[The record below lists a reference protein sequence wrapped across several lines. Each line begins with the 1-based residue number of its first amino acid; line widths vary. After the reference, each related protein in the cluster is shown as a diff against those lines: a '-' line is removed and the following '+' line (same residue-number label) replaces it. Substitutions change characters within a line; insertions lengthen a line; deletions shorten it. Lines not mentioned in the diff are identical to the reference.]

1 MKQIGKHLL
10 KCISYIMSGVML
22 CTLFITYEAA
32 AAKKPTLNKKKC
44 GITIHETTKLTI
56 KNGSKKAK
64 VTWKSKKP
72 KIAKITKKKTLGKSA
87 YAVVK
92 GIKPGNSTIT
102 ASYKLNKNT
111 LKLKCKITVTDTK
124 EVKPMLTQAPQDQN
138 NPAPANPTVKPTNI
152 PTDTPAPT
160 AVPTPTPVPFANL
173 VEVNELEECKTAPD
187 IFTYIDKTQVTA
199 ENWNGRAEEIR
210 QMYQYYMYGM
220 WRDGEGESL
229 SYIADGNNLKIDIS
243 TDGSIQGQ
251 KADANASFTVD
262 VNIPDGSAP
271 EGGWPVII
279 SMGNLTEQQTAL
291 VTDMR

>member
-1 MKQIGKHLL
+1 
-10 KCISYIMSGVML
+10 
-22 CTLFITYEAA
+22 
-32 AAKKPTLNKKKC
+32 
-44 GITIHETTKLTI
+44 
-56 KNGSKKAK
+56 
-64 VTWKSKKP
+64 
-72 KIAKITKKKTLGKSA
+72 
-87 YAVVK
+87 
-92 GIKPGNSTIT
+92 
-102 ASYKLNKNT
+102 
-111 LKLKCKITVTDTK
+111 
-124 EVKPMLTQAPQDQN
+124 MLTQAPQDQN
-138 NPAPANPTVKPTNI
+138 NPAPANPTVKPTNV

-187 IFTYIDKTQVTA
+187 MFTYIDKTPVTA

-262 VNIPDGSAP
+262 VNVPDGSAP

-291 VTDMR
+291 DNGYAVINYDTAQVSSDSAARSGASIHCILIMQKNGVNKAAYLWHGHGAQVKFSMHFTQELAANSA